1 MFVVDSFFIAV
12 LSVDVIY
19 ELTYTAGIKE
29 MFVNVVTFLF
39 KIREMEKKAQ
49 LLSIVV
55 TLVCFVAFTSLGC
68 CLASSGMQGIKCR
81 RIRKNLEY
89 NSSCCATFLIQ
100 LIFPALLPVALL

>member
-39 KIREMEKKAQ
+39 KIREMEKSSASFYSCDAGLFCCICVTGMLSGQ
-49 LLSIVV
+49 LGN
-55 TLVCFVAFTSLGC
+55 ARHK
-68 CLASSGMQGIKCR
+68 M
-81 RIRKNLEY
+81 
-89 NSSCCATFLIQ
+89 
-100 LIFPALLPVALL
+100 

>member
-39 KIREMEKKAQ
+39 KIREMEKK
-49 LLSIVV
+49 LS
-55 TLVCFVAFTSLGC
+55 F
-68 CLASSGMQGIKCR
+68 
-81 RIRKNLEY
+81 
-89 NSSCCATFLIQ
+89 FL
-100 LIFPALLPVALL
+100 